1 MKTYVVI
8 SADGDVVGTARIP
21 EEAPEGA
28 PTGGRPTPSPGQT
41 VHEMDLSDEMLGI
54 KDVKE
59 FHEAIRKRLQ
69 S

>member
-8 SADGDVVGTARIP
+8 GADGNVVGTARTP
-21 EEAPEGA
+21 EEAPEGT

-41 VHEMDLSDEMLGI
+41 VHEIDLSDEILGI

-59 FHEAIRKRLQ
+59 FHEAIRKGLY